1 MPNGYVYG
9 EHVSIVRSSDPEMN
23 KNVVNLVSLF
33 FQALE
38 KMAQENNGT
47 VVCPKT
53 KEVFPYKKI
62 EKVYVM

>member
-1 MPNGYVYG
+1 
-9 EHVSIVRSSDPEMN
+9 
-23 KNVVNLVSLF
+23 
-33 FQALE
+33 LE

-47 VVCPKT
+47 VICPKT